1 MSSISEFWINIDDEP
16 TIIFLR
22 KVILLEEAY
31 GSASGESRSDKKR
44 KERDKST
51 TITVSNVRTSYGY
64 HLNKCI
70 TRSREA
76 KCLHDQYGDFKQDRF
91 EL

>member
-1 MSSISEFWINIDDEP
+1 MPSISEFWINIDDEP
-16 TIIFLR
+16 TIIFSR
-22 KVILLEEAY
+22 KVTLLEEAY
-31 GSASGESRSDKKR
+31 GSAPGESSSDKKK

-51 TITVSNVRTSYGY
+51 TITVSNVRPN

-70 TRSREA
+70 TRSPEA

>member
-1 MSSISEFWINIDDEP
+1 VSSISEFWINIDGEP
-16 TIIFLR
+16 TIIFSR
-22 KVILLEEAY
+22 KVTLLEETY
-31 GSASGESRSDKKR
+31 GSAPGESRSDKKR
-44 KERDKST
+44 KERDTST
-51 TITVSNVRTSYGY
+51 TITVSNVRPTDIISTT
-64 HLNKCI
+64 